1 MTTSAPTEKGET
13 KMANEK
19 LIEATAGCF
28 DEVAK
33 IKTHFAKIIVEGTA
47 ENPYYSILYYNPAK
61 KEYINGYGSYCIEN
75 VFQWLAEEFEI
86 DAAMADAY
94 AETVNRLHS
103 KVCELE
109 EKHKCFV
116 EKYQDKLQYLESEH
130 MCLSQ
135 QNRILEAQMEVVR
148 LIFGKGG
155 CNA

>member
-1 MTTSAPTEKGET
+1 MTEEK
-13 KMANEK
+13 KP
-19 LIEATAGCF
+19 I
-28 DEVAK
+28 

-47 ENPYYSILYYNPAK
+47 EKPYYSILYYDPTK
-61 KEYINGYGSYCIEN
+61 DEYINGYGSYCIEY
-75 VFQWLAEEFEI
+75 VFRWLAEEFEI
-86 DAAMADAY
+86 DATMADAY
-94 AETVNRLHS
+94 AETVNHLHS
-103 KVCELE
+103 KVCKLE

>member
-1 MTTSAPTEKGET
+1 MTTEEK
-13 KMANEK
+13 
-19 LIEATAGCF
+19 
-28 DEVAK
+28 AK
-33 IKTHFAKIIVEGTA
+33 HKTHFAKIVVDGTA
-47 ENPYYSILYYNPAK
+47 EKPYYSILYYDHTK
-61 KEYINGYGSYCIEN
+61 DEYINGYGSYYIEN
-75 VFQWLAEEFEI
+75 VFKWLSEEFEI
-86 DAAMADAY
+86 DTALADAY
-94 AETVNRLHS
+94 AETVNHLHS

-130 MCLSQ
+130 MCLRQ